1 MAYFSNSSEGE
12 VLDELC
18 CKCIH
23 GYDATKGENRNERN
37 EPCSVW
43 LLQQMW
49 NYSQHETED
58 RGRIIKKFGNTTL
71 NIPVG
76 ALTNMALVKK
86 QALDI
91 LLPQDNKVLCSMFKP
106 INENES
112 RSSGGG

>member
-1 MAYFSNSSEGE
+1 MAYFSNSGEGE

-23 GYDATKGENRNERN
+23 GYDATKAMNRNERN
-37 EPCSVW
+37 EPCTVW

-58 RGRIIKKFGNTTL
+58 RGRITKKFGNTTM

-76 ALTNMALVKK
+76 PLTAQALIKK

-91 LLPQDNKVLCSMFKP
+91 LLPQTDRVLCSMFKP
-106 INENES
+106 VKEDDEDKTA
-112 RSSGGG
+112 